1 MRSRALFVA
10 SLISLGFLGGFA
22 ACSTDDTAGDSTD
35 GSAAGND
42 ASIADGSTDGANAS
56 DGRSSSDGSTI
67 TDSGSN
73 PDAMTLPDGGKCTP
87 RVGGPFSCG
96 AIPCTDSTTQ
106 YCIYGAVPNTCEPL
120 PPACQCEET
129 FTCDC
134 LLANL
139 SCDGGASCLPHNDA
153 GLAEPAD
160 ASVSSFFWVDAHVCS
175 VK

>member
-1 MRSRALFVA
+1 MHSRGVWIVSAL
-10 SLISLGFLGGFA
+10 LLGFSSAFA
-22 ACSTDDTAGDSTD
+22 ACSSDDTSSDSAD
-35 GSAAGND
+35 GSMAGGD
-42 ASIADGSTDGANAS
+42 ANGADGSTDGANAS
-56 DGRSSSDGSTI
+56 DGQPSSDGSTV

-87 RVGGPFSCG
+87 RVGGSFVCG
-96 AIPCTDSTTQ
+96 ATPCTDSTTQ

-129 FTCDC
+129 FTCEC

-153 GLAEPAD
+153 GLPEAVD
-160 ASVSSFFWVDAHVCS
+160 ASVSSFFWIAAHVCS